1 MGTWRCFHLQ
11 DLNYTPD
18 DDWTKGRKLNRNVVK
33 SRSKTETEPRADY
46 DESSLVRYTTKM
58 TKTQIKRSK
67 RRSKKRAKDKE
78 EPASE
83 ETRKSLATP
92 SDSPLIHNVDSEE
105 KGTSGIEQG
114 NQPKTPIQNDLPEN
128 TETPSSNIN
137 SKRKF
142 KEEMQPDA
150 FTEFNPLDEDQEE
163 IEMDSEVN
171 GAFSETTP
179 ASSGIGGVHVK
190 VITGDN
196 WFAGRLKLKVTWST
210 EQSSWEELSDMKEDY
225 PS

>member
-1 MGTWRCFHLQ
+1 MFRFHFWETVWYYKPTAKYPKSNFLPGRFVGIAWEHG
-11 DLNYTPD
+11 DAFTYKIWTTPD
-18 DDWTKGRKLNRNVVK
+18 DDWTKGRELIRNVVK

-46 DESSLVRYTTKM
+46 DESSLVWYKTKM

-67 RRSKKRAKDKE
+67 RRSKKRAKDEE

-83 ETRKSLATP
+83 ETRKRLATP
-92 SDSPLIHNVDSEE
+92 SDSPLIHNADSEE

-128 TETPSSNIN
+128 AETPSSTIN

-142 KEEMQPDA
+142 EEAMQPDA
-150 FTEFNPLDEDQEE
+150 FTEFNPLDEDLEE

-171 GAFSETTP
+171 DTFSETTSV
-179 ASSGIGGVHVK
+179 SSGIG
-190 VITGDN
+190 
-196 WFAGRLKLKVTWST
+196 
-210 EQSSWEELSDMKEDY
+210 
-225 PS
+225 